1 MNNIDTAAIVATVGT
16 IAALVVI
23 ALFLRG
29 CGKGKDIPTMN
40 PGTGSKPP
48 SIHDETL
55 ARIVEIEGI
64 VKDIDSNRPR
74 DYGPFIDRIKNMS
87 DTGSGVTDEQMERI
101 VSASE
106 PARVMYGSA
115 DDPRWSRDSL
125 EGSLIRHHLIDEI
138 DDQCAQRIADDK
150 EANP

>member
-1 MNNIDTAAIVATVGT
+1 
-16 IAALVVI
+16 VI

-55 ARIVEIEGI
+55 ALIVEIEGI

-74 DYGPFIDRIKNMS
+74 DYGPFIDQIKNIS
-87 DTGSGVTDEQMERI
+87 DTGSGVTDERMERI
-101 VSASE
+101 VSA
-106 PARVMYGSA
+106 V
-115 DDPRWSRDSL
+115 
-125 EGSLIRHHLIDEI
+125 
-138 DDQCAQRIADDK
+138 DDK
-150 EANP
+150 EE